1 MNEAASAA
9 GDDAA
14 ARCLNCGAALAGRY
28 CSACGQRD
36 DRHVHSLGHFL
47 AEAFE
52 GLTHADSRVWKTLWP
67 LLVRPGFLTREFFAG
82 RRQRYL
88 PPFRLYIVV
97 SLLFFLVLAVL
108 PDMQVVRLDMASGPE
123 ERSIDARLADIAT
136 QAAAPATSPERRAAL
151 AIGQRALEAQRTRAA
166 SQEADVDARTD
177 APVVAGVS
185 CDELSYDGPGRA
197 WLQPRLTLGCQ
208 KSLADKSALG
218 RAFAHNVPR
227 AMFFL
232 LPLIAAFMLLLYWRP
247 RRYYVEHLLFFIH
260 NHAMVFLLGTLL
272 LPVFW
277 LLRGGLAAS
286 LLAGAVSL
294 WLAWYLFRA
303 MRVFYGQGRRRTLAK
318 YLFMGGVYFVVSLV
332 MLVFTVLYSVATL

>member
-1 MNEAASAA
+1 MNEAADAA
-9 GDDAA
+9 PDDAA
-14 ARCLNCGAALAGRY
+14 ARCLNCGASLTGPFCAT
-28 CSACGQRD
+28 CGQRD

-97 SLLFFLVLAVL
+97 SLLFFLVLALV
-108 PDMQVVRLDMASGPE
+108 PDLQIVRIDVTPQQE
-123 ERSIDARLADIAT
+123 ESIEARLAGVASRE
-136 QAAAPATSPERRAAL
+136 AEPGLGPERKAAL
-151 AIGQRALEAQRTRAA
+151 AIAQRALEAQRARET
-166 SQEADVDARTD
+166 SPGPEAT
-177 APVVAGVS
+177 AGETPIPGVY
-185 CDELSYDGPGRA
+185 CDGLSYEGPGQA
-197 WLQPRLTLGCQ
+197 WIQPRLTAGC
-208 KSLADKSALG
+208 KKTLADKQALG
-218 RAFAHNVPR
+218 RAFLHNVPR

-260 NHAMVFLLGTLL
+260 SHAMVFLLGTLL
-272 LPVFW
+272 VPVFW
-277 LLRGGLAAS
+277 LLPGEIPVLLLAAAA
-286 LLAGAVSL
+286 LL

-318 YLFMGGVYFVVSLV
+318 YLVLGGVYLTAG
-332 MLVFTVLYSVATL
+332 TVLAVITILYSVATL